1 MNRKTEKLD
10 VRKLTEED
18 VAAFHSL
25 VNTFNM
31 VFEEAEPAVS
41 SDTNLLRLLS
51 NDHFVAI
58 AAFDENEVVGG
69 LTAYEL
75 PMYYSEHSELFL
87 YDLAVKPE
95 YQRMGIGKSLIR
107 RLKEYCITKGID
119 VFFVLAH
126 EEDGHAIEFYH
137 STGGRSE
144 KVINFLYEATATN
157 M

>member
-1 MNRKTEKLD
+1 MNHNAEKLE
-10 VRKLTEED
+10 VRKLTEGD
-18 VAAFHSL
+18 VVAFHSL
-25 VNTFNM
+25 VNMFNM

-75 PMYYSEHSELFL
+75 PMYSSEHSELFL
-87 YDLAVKPE
+87 YDLAVIPE
-95 YQRMGIGKSLIR
+95 YQRMGIGRSLIHA
-107 RLKEYCITKGID
+107 LKDHCISKRID

-126 EEDGHAIEFYH
+126 AEDEHAIEFYH

-144 KVINFLYEATATN
+144 KVINFLYEAAVTN
-157 M
+157 T

>member
-1 MNRKTEKLD
+1 MNLNAKKLD

-18 VAAFHSL
+18 VSAFHL
-25 VNTFNM
+25 LIDMFNT
-31 VFEEAEPAVS
+31 VFEEAKPTVS

-51 NDHFVAI
+51 QDHFVAM
-58 AAFDENEVVGG
+58 AALYENEVVGG

-75 PMYYSEHSELFL
+75 PLYTSEHSELFL

-95 YQRMGIGKSLIR
+95 YQRMGIGKRLIR
-107 RLKEYCITKGID
+107 TLKDYCTSKEID

-126 EEDGHAIEFYH
+126 EEDEHAIEFYH

-144 KVINFLYEATATN
+144 KVINFLYEAAVTN
-157 M
+157 P